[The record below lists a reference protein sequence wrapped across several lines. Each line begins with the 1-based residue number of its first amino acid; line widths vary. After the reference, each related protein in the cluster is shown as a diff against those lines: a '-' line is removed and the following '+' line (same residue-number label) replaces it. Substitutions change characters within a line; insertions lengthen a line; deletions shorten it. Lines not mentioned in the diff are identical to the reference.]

1 MSERIKCLI
10 VDDEPLAID
19 VIKGYVAQ
27 IPQLELLAT
36 CSDAMQAF
44 QVLNK
49 EQVDLLFL
57 DIEMPGMTGLEFIK
71 SLSTVPHVILTT
83 AYREYALESYEME
96 VVDYL
101 LKPISFGRFFKAVS
115 KYLKLT
121 ANTSA
126 PQLPTN
132 EPKERGSIYVYA
144 DKKNIKVYFEDIL
157 YIESI
162 KDYVRIHTKGKNIV
176 SKNTITRY
184 AELLPSS
191 FIRVHRSY
199 IINLAKISAY
209 THHDIEIG
217 EKEIPIGTSYKRVVM
232 ERLKGE

>member
-1 MSERIKCLI
+1 VSERVKCLI

-19 VIKGYVAQ
+19 VIKGYVSQ
-27 IPQLELLAT
+27 VPQFELVGT

-49 EQVDLLFL
+49 EKVDLLFL
-57 DIEMPGMTGLEFIK
+57 DIEMPGMTGLEFIR
-71 SLSTVPHVILTT
+71 SLSSVPHVILTT

-121 ANTSA
+121 ANTAA

-132 EPKERGSIYVYA
+132 KPKERGSIYVYA

-157 YIESI
+157 FIESI

-184 AELLPSS
+184 EELLPDS

-199 IINLAKISAY
+199 IINLAKINAY